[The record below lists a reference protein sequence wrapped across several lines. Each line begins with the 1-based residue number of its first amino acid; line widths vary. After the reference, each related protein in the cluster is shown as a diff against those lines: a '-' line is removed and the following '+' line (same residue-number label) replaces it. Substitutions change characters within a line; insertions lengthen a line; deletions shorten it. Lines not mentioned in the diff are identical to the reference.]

1 VMGIFNVSIADP
13 VTCLIHLIEA
23 YIDRVRQL
31 AERLFGLENLH
42 TARMRLVNGVYP
54 TKQCY

>member
-1 VMGIFNVSIADP
+1 MGIFNVSIADP